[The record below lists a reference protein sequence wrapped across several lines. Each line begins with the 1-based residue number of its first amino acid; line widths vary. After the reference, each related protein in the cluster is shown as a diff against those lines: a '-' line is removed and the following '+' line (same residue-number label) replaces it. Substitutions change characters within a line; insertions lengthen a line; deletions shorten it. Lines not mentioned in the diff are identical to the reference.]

1 MKGFFLIFIAFSFSN
16 SFAQEIENEY
26 QTTLKTSS
34 IILKEIGNSNHFELK
49 QLIVPTSLI
58 GYGFVALSNQGLQTL
73 NKNAKRN
80 FNKRGTYYTT
90 TVDNYIQY
98 APALA
103 VYGLNAFGI
112 KGKNNFKDRTIIYA
126 LSNVFSC
133 VMVSPIKSIS
143 KKERPDQSACNS
155 FPSGHTS
162 TAFAAA
168 EFLRQEYIDVS
179 PWYGVGGYLVA
190 TATGILRVYNN
201 RHWLSDIIA
210 GAGIG
215 ILSTKAVYWVYPYVK
230 RKVFK
235 ERVLD
240 HKYLNAEDIK
250 NLPLETYDY

>member
-1 MKGFFLIFIAFSFSN
+1 MKGLFVLLIVFSFSN
-16 SFAQEIENEY
+16 IFAQDVENEY
-26 QTTLKTSS
+26 ETTSNFPYTSLS
-34 IILKEIGNSNHFELK
+34 VTGNSNAFKFK
-49 QLIVPTSLI
+49 QLIIPTSLI
-58 GYGFVALSNQGLQTL
+58 SYGFVALNNQGLQTL

-80 FNKRGTYYTT
+80 FNKSGTYYTT

-98 APALA
+98 APAIA
-103 VYGLNAFGI
+103 VYVLNAVGI
-112 KGKNNFKDRTIIYA
+112 KGQNNFRDRTVIYA

-133 VMVSPIKSIS
+133 VMVSPLKSIS
-143 KKERPDQSACNS
+143 KMERPDQSACNS
-155 FPSGHTS
+155 FSSGHTS

-168 EFLRQEYIDVS
+168 EFLRQEYKDVS

-201 RHWLSDIIA
+201 RHWLSDIVA

-215 ILSTKAVYWVYPYVK
+215 ILSTKAVYWIYPFVK

-235 ERVLD
+235 VKEEE

-250 NLPLETYDY
+250 NLPLETYD

>member
-1 MKGFFLIFIAFSFSN
+1 MKGLFLILIAFSFSN
-16 SFAQEIENEY
+16 VFAQDIENEF
-26 QTTLKTSS
+26 QTSLKPTSFE
-34 IILKEIGNSNHFELK
+34 LKQIGNSNNFQFK

-58 GYGFVALSNQGLQTL
+58 GYGLVALNNQGLQTL

-80 FNKRGTYYTT
+80 YKKGSTYYTT

-126 LSNVFSC
+126 LSNIFSC
-133 VMVSPIKSIS
+133 ALVSPLKSIS
-143 KKERPDQSACNS
+143 KMERPDKSACNS

-168 EFLRQEYIDVS
+168 EFLRQEYKDVS

-201 RHWLSDIIA
+201 RHWLSDIVT

-215 ILSTKAVYWVYPYVK
+215 ILSTKAVYWAYPYIK
-230 RKVFK
+230 RKIFK
-235 ERVLD
+235 AKLAD
-240 HKYLNAEDIK
+240 HKYLNSEDIK
-250 NLPLETYDY
+250 NLPLETYDD